1 MEKKQTK
8 QVKKKVTK
16 NASAEKAIKSL
27 SEKKLEQINNS
38 IISGS
43 KSEVV
48 EFVMR
53 FSASK
58 DFKNMIG
65 LLAALQENSQ
75 FMKRDNEFETIYN
88 VGVIDG
94 QRLMMQSFVEICTE
108 YWQQLAKVT
117 NLEAVTTRTRQ
128 ERQRRCS

>member
-1 MEKKQTK
+1 MEKKQTNTT
-8 QVKKKVTK
+8 KKKVTK

-94 QRLMMQSFVEICTE
+94 QRLMMQSFVEICTR
-108 YWQQLAKVT
+108 A
-117 NLEAVTTRTRQ
+117 LEADREFVENRINPIIVK
-128 ERQRRCS
+128 

>member
-1 MEKKQTK
+1 MKKKQTNK
-8 QVKKKVTK
+8 TKKKVTK

-43 KSEVV
+43 KSVVV

-94 QRLMMQSFVEICTE
+94 QRLMMQSFVEICTR
-108 YWQQLAKVT
+108 A
-117 NLEAVTTRTRQ
+117 LEADREFVENRINPIIVK
-128 ERQRRCS
+128 

>member
-1 MEKKQTK
+1 MEKKQTNK
-8 QVKKKVTK
+8 TKKKVTK

-94 QRLMMQSFVEICTE
+94 QRLMMQSFVEICTR
-108 YWQQLAKVT
+108 A
-117 NLEAVTTRTRQ
+117 LESDREFVENRINPIIVK
-128 ERQRRCS
+128 

>member
-1 MEKKQTK
+1 MKKKQTNK
-8 QVKKKVTK
+8 TKKKVTK

-94 QRLMMQSFVEICTE
+94 QRLMMQSFVEICTR
-108 YWQQLAKVT
+108 A
-117 NLEAVTTRTRQ
+117 LEVDREFVENRINPIIVK
-128 ERQRRCS
+128 

>member
-1 MEKKQTK
+1 MEKKQTNK
-8 QVKKKVTK
+8 TKKKVTK

-94 QRLMMQSFVEICTE
+94 QRLMMQSFVEICTR
-108 YWQQLAKVT
+108 A
-117 NLEAVTTRTRQ
+117 LEVDREFVENRINPIIVK
-128 ERQRRCS
+128 

>member
-1 MEKKQTK
+1 MEKKQTNK
-8 QVKKKVTK
+8 TKKKVTK
-16 NASAEKAIKSL
+16 NASAEKAIKAL
-27 SEKKLEQINNS
+27 SEKKLEKINNS

-94 QRLMMQSFVEICTE
+94 QRLMMQSFVEICTR
-108 YWQQLAKVT
+108 A
-117 NLEAVTTRTRQ
+117 LEADREFVENRINPIIVK
-128 ERQRRCS
+128 

>member
-94 QRLMMQSFVEICTE
+94 QRLMMQSFVEICTR
-108 YWQQLAKVT
+108 A
-117 NLEAVTTRTRQ
+117 LEVDREFVENRINPIIVK
-128 ERQRRCS
+128 

>member
-16 NASAEKAIKSL
+16 NASAEKAIKAL

-38 IISGS
+38 ILSGS

-94 QRLMMQSFVEICTE
+94 QRLLMQSFVEICTK
-108 YWQQLAKVT
+108 A
-117 NLEAVTTRTRQ
+117 LEADREAVENRINPIIVK
-128 ERQRRCS
+128 

>member
-1 MEKKQTK
+1 MEKKQTNK
-8 QVKKKVTK
+8 TKKKVTK

-94 QRLMMQSFVEICTE
+94 QRLLMQSFVEICTK
-108 YWQQLAKVT
+108 A
-117 NLEAVTTRTRQ
+117 LEADREAVENRINPIIVK
-128 ERQRRCS
+128 

>member
-1 MEKKQTK
+1 MEKKQTNK
-8 QVKKKVTK
+8 TKKKVTK

-94 QRLMMQSFVEICTE
+94 QRLMMQSFVEICTR
-108 YWQQLAKVT
+108 A
-117 NLEAVTTRTRQ
+117 LEADREFVENRINPIIVK
-128 ERQRRCS
+128 

>member
-94 QRLMMQSFVEICTE
+94 QRLMMQSFVEICTR
-108 YWQQLAKVT
+108 A
-117 NLEAVTTRTRQ
+117 LEADREFVENRINPIIVK
-128 ERQRRCS
+128 

>member
-1 MEKKQTK
+1 MEKKQTDK
-8 QVKKKVTK
+8 TKKKVTK

-94 QRLMMQSFVEICTE
+94 QRLMMQSFVEICTR
-108 YWQQLAKVT
+108 A
-117 NLEAVTTRTRQ
+117 LEVDREFVENRINPIIVK
-128 ERQRRCS
+128 

>member
-1 MEKKQTK
+1 MEKKQTNTT
-8 QVKKKVTK
+8 KKKVTK
-16 NASAEKAIKSL
+16 NASAEKAIKTL

-94 QRLMMQSFVEICTE
+94 QRLMMQSFVEICTR
-108 YWQQLAKVT
+108 A
-117 NLEAVTTRTRQ
+117 LEADREFVENRINPIIVK
-128 ERQRRCS
+128 

>member
-1 MEKKQTK
+1 MTGKQTK

-53 FSASK
+53 FSATK

-94 QRLMMQSFVEICTE
+94 KR
-108 YWQQLAKVT
+108 
-117 NLEAVTTRTRQ
+117 
-128 ERQRRCS
+128 

>member
-16 NASAEKAIKSL
+16 NTSAEKAIKAL

-43 KSEVV
+43 KGEVV
-48 EFVMR
+48 DFVMR

-58 DFKNMIG
+58 DFRNMIG
-65 LLAALQENSQ
+65 LLAALQDNSQ
-75 FMKRDNEFETIYN
+75 FMKRDNEFETVYN
-88 VGVIDG
+88 VGVVDG
-94 QRLMMQSFVEICTE
+94 QRLMMQSFVEICTR
-108 YWQQLAKVT
+108 A
-117 NLEAVTTRTRQ
+117 LEADREFVENRINPIIVK
-128 ERQRRCS
+128 

>member
-1 MEKKQTK
+1 MKKKQTNK
-8 QVKKKVTK
+8 TKKKVTK

-94 QRLMMQSFVEICTE
+94 QRLMMQSFVEICTR
-108 YWQQLAKVT
+108 A
-117 NLEAVTTRTRQ
+117 LEADREFVENRINPIIVK
-128 ERQRRCS
+128 